1 MNQWHLGKI
10 ATFSVT
16 KLLCLYTAC
25 TRFHFHFEFYPVV
38 KLYTSLSCPFIG
50 EKKNHIRART
60 HTHTKRYSEAIWK
73 TQPFERVSVM
83 SIFPQNGN
91 SRHTQTRLFVKANL
105 CFRLLDVARENK
117 ADWSGGDEERTD
129 EHREKGNY
137 RSESG
142 GFVTKRQ
149 HWRVLCSLWL
159 PTPPPPVPRPKL
171 CAGLKKTVI
180 LKSL

>member
-1 MNQWHLGKI
+1 MTSGKNRHVLSNETALFVHRMYKVSSLFRI
-10 ATFSVT
+10 LSRCWTLHFSY
-16 KLLCLYTAC
+16 L
-25 TRFHFHFEFYPVV
+25 
-38 KLYTSLSCPFIG
+38 SLHWRG
-50 EKKNHIRART
+50 KNIRART

-73 TQPFERVSVM
+73 MQPFERVSVM

-117 ADWSGGDEERTD
+117 ADWNDGDEERTD

-149 HWRVLCSLWL
+149 HWRVLCSLC
-159 PTPPPPVPRPKL
+159 PRKNSVQV
-171 CAGLKKTVI
+171 LKNSNIEVT
-180 LKSL
+180 LNCR

>member
-1 MNQWHLGKI
+1 M
-10 ATFSVT
+10 
-16 KLLCLYTAC
+16 KLLCLYTVC

-50 EKKNHIRART
+50 EKKKSHTLTHPPTHTHT

-137 RSESG
+137 RSGSG

-149 HWRVLCSLWL
+149 HWRVLCSLC
-159 PTPPPPVPRPKL
+159 PPPLHHHHQTL
-171 CAGLKKTVI
+171 CR
-180 LKSL
+180 S